1 MKEKTLMIQRK
12 TTDGHADSCSSGAN
26 EARSSSEGDARL
38 TQPDSRDVLDKS
50 SAWDAIADKNSLI
63 KDLEEKN
70 AAERYEAGM
79 YKCLYDLW
87 EKRAADH
94 QRVVIHLLDVLKLAE
109 ATLNDVALKNGPIE
123 ALAPIRAALSKY
135 KTPRT

>member
-1 MKEKTLMIQRK
+1 MS
-12 TTDGHADSCSSGAN
+12 DSVDK
-26 EARSSSEGDARL
+26 AR
-38 TQPDSRDVLDKS
+38 V
-50 SAWDAIADKNSLI
+50 WDAITEKNAII

-87 EKRAADH
+87 EKRAAHH
-94 QRVVIHLLDVLKLAE
+94 QSVVIDLLDVLKLAE
-109 ATLNDVALKNGPIE
+109 ATLNGVALKHGPIE

-135 KTPRT
+135 TLPRIEEARR